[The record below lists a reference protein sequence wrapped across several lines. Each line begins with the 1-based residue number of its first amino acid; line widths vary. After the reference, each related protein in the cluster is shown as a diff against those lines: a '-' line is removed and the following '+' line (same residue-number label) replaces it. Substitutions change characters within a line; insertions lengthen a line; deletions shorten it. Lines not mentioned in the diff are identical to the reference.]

1 MNVGKRIVY
10 FRKQKGFTTNK
21 LANLA
26 GLSQSFIRDVELS
39 NKSIT
44 IDNLAI
50 VCDALQISLKDFF
63 DEPDENPETINKE
76 LLNLID
82 NLTSEQKLKLI
93 DFLKLL

>member
-10 FRKQKGFTTNK
+10 FRKQKGITTNK

>member
-1 MNVGKRIVY
+1 MNVGKRITY
-10 FRKQKGFTTNK
+10 FREQKGITTNK

-63 DEPDENPETINKE
+63 DEPLESSEAINKE
-76 LLNLID
+76 LLGLIN

-93 DFLKLL
+93 DFLRLV